1 MEILMIFN
9 SMDMIIVLYWVM
21 KRTKALQ
28 YTDVIFNPYKYKEL
42 KRVTQLSLKTPKTH
56 PNGHHARLQT
66 KVWQIDGQLRA
77 NNKIYKA

>member
-1 MEILMIFN
+1 
-9 SMDMIIVLYWVM
+9 M

-42 KRVTQLSLKTPKTH
+42 KRVTQLSLKTPQTH
-56 PNGHHARLQT
+56 PNGHHAGLQT
-66 KVWQIDGQLRA
+66 MVGQIDAQLRS